1 MSRKTVVEEAVIQMK
16 NLEDALKENAKGILA
31 STMRQEIKSL
41 VKESLKEQD
50 GVDVDDEE
58 EVDVV
63 SPEEEED
70 VNVDDEETF
79 DVEDDDMD
87 DEDDD
92 MDVEDDDM
100 DVEDDDMDD
109 EDEDMGVNMGPEMD
123 DEDETIDMR
132 GASDEDVAVVFS
144 KMGKNDKVS
153 IEKIG
158 DYYDLKDTEND
169 TEYIIKL
176 NESDEDEFGSMMG
189 SRFDDEDGFGSM
201 KGGRFDDED
210 DYGTMRG
217 HFFDKEDEEDEDRF
231 GSMMGSSFEDEDED
245 RFGSMMG
252 SNFDEED
259 EDGFGSMKGGR
270 FDDEDRFGPMM
281 GSSFEDEDEDRFGS
295 MKGGRFGREPEE
307 TIYELEIGEE
317 MEGDDGLGEDL
328 DEIYMDEDM
337 TYEDLDEMSM
347 GEDMSYEDLGE
358 DMSYDDL
365 GEASWSS
372 MPDDTDKFI
381 VHESK
386 QKTGN
391 ASKFKY
397 SKKPNQEGG
406 FNTKMKEG
414 SKRYGKSG
422 KANFDYD
429 NEDPNSEIV
438 MKIVNRITKG
448 KKIETKE
455 ASRTLANNRKVKRNL
470 MASPSQLKEEVEVLR
485 EKNDEYRKALDLF
498 RTKLNEVAVFN
509 SNLAYATR
517 LFTEHSTTKPEKI
530 NILRRFDNVESLKE
544 SKNLYQ
550 ILKNELSNNNLSD
563 NNINESFNRTVTK
576 SPSTGSSVNLIESKT
591 YENPQFLRMKDLMG
605 KIK

>member
-31 STMRQEIKSL
+31 STMRQEINSL

-50 GVDVDDEE
+50 EVETDDEE
-58 EVDVV
+58 EVDLE
-63 SPEEEED
+63 SPEGEED
-70 VNVDDEETF
+70 VEDEETF
-79 DVEDDDMD
+79 DV
-87 DEDDD
+87 EDDD

-100 DVEDDDMDD
+100 DVEDDDMGMGNMGVSDDDD
-109 EDEDMGVNMGPEMD
+109 EEA
-123 DEDETIDMR
+123 IDMR

-144 KMGKNDKVS
+144 KMGKNDKIS

-176 NESDEDEFGSMMG
+176 NESDEDMFDLMGG
-189 SRFDDEDGFGSM
+189 SR
-201 KGGRFDDED
+201 
-210 DYGTMRG
+210 
-217 HFFDKEDEEDEDRF
+217 
-231 GSMMGSSFEDEDED
+231 FEDEDMFEP
-245 RFGSMMG
+245 MG
-252 SNFDEED
+252 RS
-259 EDGFGSMKGGR
+259 R
-270 FDDEDRFGPMM
+270 
-281 GSSFEDEDEDRFGS
+281 FEDEDDFSPMGRSRFEDEDMEYEDDFRPMGRSRFEDKFIESEGD
-295 MKGGRFGREPEE
+295 GVL
-307 TIYELEIGEE
+307 YELEVDTT
-317 MEGDDGLGEDL
+317 GDVGLGEDMMTYEDMSYEDLGEDMMTYEDMSYEDL
-328 DEIYMDEDM
+328 DEMYMDEDM
-337 TYEDLDEMSM
+337 TYEDLDEMDWGSIKD
-347 GEDMSYEDLGE
+347 E
-358 DMSYDDL
+358 
-365 GEASWSS
+365 
-372 MPDDTDKFI
+372 TDQIK

-386 QKTGN
+386 QKTGS

-422 KANFDYD
+422 KAKFDFD

-438 MKIVNRITKG
+438 MKIVNRIKGG
-448 KKIETKE
+448 KKAETKE
-455 ASRTLANNRKVKRNL
+455 SSRTLGNGSNFRKGGLPKPRAHSKFNT
-470 MASPSQLKEEVEVLR
+470 AINEEVEILR

-517 LFTEHSTTKPEKI
+517 LFTEHSTTKQEKI

-550 ILKNELSNNNLSD
+550 SLKGELSNNNLSD
-563 NNINESFNRTVTK
+563 KNINESFNRTVTK
-576 SPSTGSSVNLIESKT
+576 SPSTGSSANLIESKT

>member
-1 MSRKTVVEEAVIQMK
+1 MK

-70 VNVDDEETF
+70 VNVDDEESF
-79 DVEDDDMD
+79 
-87 DEDDD
+87 
-92 MDVEDDDM
+92 

-109 EDEDMGVNMGPEMD
+109 EDEDMGVNMDLDMD
-123 DEDETIDMR
+123 DEEETIDMR

-189 SRFDDEDGFGSM
+189 SRFDDEDRFGSM

-231 GSMMGSSFEDEDED
+231 GS
-245 RFGSMMG
+245 
-252 SNFDEED
+252 
-259 EDGFGSMKGGR
+259 
-270 FDDEDRFGPMM
+270 MM

-365 GEASWSS
+365 GEDIWSS

-438 MKIVNRITKG
+438 MKIVNKITKG

>member
-50 GVDVDDEE
+50 EVDTDDEE
-58 EVDVV
+58 EVDIV
-63 SPEEEED
+63 SPDDEED

-87 DEDDD
+87 LEDDDIDDEDDD
-92 MDVEDDDM
+92 I
-100 DVEDDDMDD
+100 DD
-109 EDEDMGVNMGPEMD
+109 EDEDMGVNMGLDVD
-123 DEDETIDMR
+123 DEEETIDMR

-176 NESDEDEFGSMMG
+176 NESDEDEFGSMRGRYFGDEEEEDEFGPIMG
-189 SRFDDEDGFGSM
+189 STFDDE
-201 KGGRFDDED
+201 ED
-210 DYGTMRG
+210 
-217 HFFDKEDEEDEDRF
+217 DEDRF
-231 GSMMGSSFEDEDED
+231 GSMMGSTFDDED

-252 SNFDEED
+252 STFDD
-259 EDGFGSMKGGR
+259 EDRFGSMKGGR
-270 FDDEDRFGPMM
+270 FDDEDRFGSMK
-281 GSSFEDEDEDRFGS
+281 GGRFDDEDRFGS

-317 MEGDDGLGEDL
+317 MEGDVGLGEDL
-328 DEIYMDEDM
+328 DEMYMDEDMSYEDLGEMYVDEDM
-337 TYEDLDEMSM
+337 TYEDLDEMFVEEESEVDFESLPKM
-347 GEDMSYEDLGE
+347 NLNKY
-358 DMSYDDL
+358 
-365 GEASWSS
+365 
-372 MPDDTDKFI
+372 K

-386 QKTGN
+386 QKTGS

-406 FNTKMKEG
+406 FDTKMKEG

-438 MKIVNRITKG
+438 MKIVNKITKG

-550 ILKNELSNNNLSD
+550 ILKGELSNNNLSD
-563 NNINESFNRTVTK
+563 NSINESFNRTVTK

>member
-50 GVDVDDEE
+50 EVDTDDEE
-58 EVDVV
+58 EVDIV
-63 SPEEEED
+63 SPDDEED

-87 DEDDD
+87 LEDDD
-92 MDVEDDDM
+92 MDVED
-100 DVEDDDMDD
+100 EDMDD
-109 EDEDMGVNMGPEMD
+109 EDEDMDVNMDLDMD
-123 DEDETIDMR
+123 DEEETIDMR

-189 SRFDDEDGFGSM
+189 SRFKDEDRFGSMMSSSFDDEENDEELGTMRGRYFGDEEVEDEFGSMMGSTFDDEDRFGSM
-201 KGGRFDDED
+201 KGGRFD
-210 DYGTMRG
+210 
-217 HFFDKEDEEDEDRF
+217 
-231 GSMMGSSFEDEDED
+231 
-245 RFGSMMG
+245 
-252 SNFDEED
+252 
-259 EDGFGSMKGGR
+259 
-270 FDDEDRFGPMM
+270 
-281 GSSFEDEDEDRFGS
+281 DEDRFGS

-317 MEGDDGLGEDL
+317 MEGDVGLGEDL
-328 DEIYMDEDM
+328 DEMYMDEDMSYEDLGEMYMDEDM
-337 TYEDLDEMSM
+337 TYEDLDEMFVEEDSLNWDNLKTRSQMSM
-347 GEDMSYEDLGE
+347 M
-358 DMSYDDL
+358 
-365 GEASWSS
+365 
-372 MPDDTDKFI
+372 
-381 VHESK
+381 ESK

-406 FNTKMKEG
+406 FDTKMKEG

-438 MKIVNRITKG
+438 MKIVNKITKG

-550 ILKNELSNNNLSD
+550 ILKGELSNNNLSD
-563 NNINESFNRTVTK
+563 NSINESFNRTVTK

>member
-50 GVDVDDEE
+50 EVDTDDEE
-58 EVDVV
+58 EVDIV
-63 SPEEEED
+63 SPDDEED

-79 DVEDDDMD
+79 DVEDDDMGD
-87 DEDDD
+87 
-92 MDVEDDDM
+92 EDDDM

-109 EDEDMGVNMGPEMD
+109 EDEDMGVNMDLDMD
-123 DEDETIDMR
+123 DEEETIDMR

-189 SRFDDEDGFGSM
+189 SRFDDEDRFGSM

-245 RFGSMMG
+245 RFGSM
-252 SNFDEED
+252 
-259 EDGFGSMKGGR
+259 
-270 FDDEDRFGPMM
+270 
-281 GSSFEDEDEDRFGS
+281 
-295 MKGGRFGREPEE
+295 KGGRFGREPEE

-317 MEGDDGLGEDL
+317 MEGDVGLGEDL
-328 DEIYMDEDM
+328 DEMYMDEDMSYEDLGEMYMDEDM
-337 TYEDLDEMSM
+337 TYEDLDEMFVEE
-347 GEDMSYEDLGE
+347 G
-358 DMSYDDL
+358 
-365 GEASWSS
+365 SWSS
-372 MPDDTDKFI
+372 MSDDTDKFK

-386 QKTGN
+386 QKTGS

-406 FNTKMKEG
+406 FDTKMKEG

-438 MKIVNRITKG
+438 MKIVNKITKG

-550 ILKNELSNNNLSD
+550 ILKGELSNNNLSD
-563 NNINESFNRTVTK
+563 NSINESFNRTVTK

-605 KIK
+605 KLK

>member
-50 GVDVDDEE
+50 EVDTDDEE
-58 EVDVV
+58 EVDIV
-63 SPEEEED
+63 SPDDEED

-87 DEDDD
+87 LEDDDIDDEDDD
-92 MDVEDDDM
+92 I
-100 DVEDDDMDD
+100 DD
-109 EDEDMGVNMGPEMD
+109 EDEDMGVNMGLDVD
-123 DEDETIDMR
+123 DEEETIDMR

-176 NESDEDEFGSMMG
+176 NESDEDEFGSMRGRYFGDEEEEDEFGPIMG
-189 SRFDDEDGFGSM
+189 STFDDE
-201 KGGRFDDED
+201 ED
-210 DYGTMRG
+210 
-217 HFFDKEDEEDEDRF
+217 DEDRF
-231 GSMMGSSFEDEDED
+231 GSMMGSTFDDED

-252 SNFDEED
+252 STFDD
-259 EDGFGSMKGGR
+259 EDRFGSMKGGR
-270 FDDEDRFGPMM
+270 FD
-281 GSSFEDEDEDRFGS
+281 DEDRFGS

-317 MEGDDGLGEDL
+317 MEGDVGLGEDL
-328 DEIYMDEDM
+328 DEMYMDEDMSYEDLGEMYVDEDM
-337 TYEDLDEMSM
+337 TYEDLDEMFVEEESEVDFESLPKM
-347 GEDMSYEDLGE
+347 NLNKY
-358 DMSYDDL
+358 
-365 GEASWSS
+365 
-372 MPDDTDKFI
+372 K

-386 QKTGN
+386 QKTGS

-406 FNTKMKEG
+406 FDTKMKEG

-438 MKIVNRITKG
+438 MKIVNKITKG

-550 ILKNELSNNNLSD
+550 ILKGELSNNNLSD
-563 NNINESFNRTVTK
+563 NSINESFNRTVTK

>member
-50 GVDVDDEE
+50 EVDTDDEE
-58 EVDVV
+58 EVDIV

-79 DVEDDDMD
+79 DVEDDEMD
-87 DEDDD
+87 D
-92 MDVEDDDM
+92 EDDDM

-109 EDEDMGVNMGPEMD
+109 EDEDMGDEDEDMGVNMGLDVD

-189 SRFDDEDGFGSM
+189 SRFDDEDRFGPMMSS
-201 KGGRFDDED
+201 RFDDE
-210 DYGTMRG
+210 
-217 HFFDKEDEEDEDRF
+217 EDDRF
-231 GSMMGSSFEDEDED
+231 S
-245 RFGSMMG
+245 
-252 SNFDEED
+252 
-259 EDGFGSMKGGR
+259 SMKGGR
-270 FDDEDRFGPMM
+270 FDDEDRFGSMM
-281 GSSFEDEDEDRFGS
+281 SSRFNDEEDDEEYGFRSMKGGRFDDEDRFGSMMSSNFDDEEEEDGFGS

-317 MEGDDGLGEDL
+317 MEGDVGLGEEL
-328 DEIYMDEDM
+328 DEMSMDEDMSYEDLGETYMDEDM
-337 TYEDLDEMSM
+337 TYEDLDEMFVE
-347 GEDMSYEDLGE
+347 ED
-358 DMSYDDL
+358 
-365 GEASWSS
+365 SWSS
-372 MPDDTDKFI
+372 MSDDTSKFK

-386 QKTGN
+386 QKTGS

-438 MKIVNRITKG
+438 MKIVNKITKG

-563 NNINESFNRTVTK
+563 NSINESFNRTVTK

>member
-50 GVDVDDEE
+50 EVDTDDEE
-58 EVDVV
+58 EVDIV

-79 DVEDDDMD
+79 DVEDDEMD

-100 DVEDDDMDD
+100 DDEDDDIDD
-109 EDEDMGVNMGPEMD
+109 EDEDMGVNMGLDVD
-123 DEDETIDMR
+123 DEEETIDMR

-176 NESDEDEFGSMMG
+176 NESDEDEFGSMRGRYFSDEEEEDEFGPMMG
-189 SRFDDEDGFGSM
+189 SRFDDEEDDRFSSM

-210 DYGTMRG
+210 
-217 HFFDKEDEEDEDRF
+217 RF
-231 GSMMGSSFEDEDED
+231 GSMMSSKFNDEED
-245 RFGSMMG
+245 
-252 SNFDEED
+252 ED

-270 FDDEDRFGPMM
+270 FDDEDRFGSMM
-281 GSSFEDEDEDRFGS
+281 SSRFDDEEENEDGFGS

-317 MEGDDGLGEDL
+317 MEGDVGLGEEL
-328 DEIYMDEDM
+328 DEMYMDEDMSYEDLGETYMDEDM
-337 TYEDLDEMSM
+337 TYEDLDEMFVE
-347 GEDMSYEDLGE
+347 ED
-358 DMSYDDL
+358 
-365 GEASWSS
+365 SWSS
-372 MPDDTDKFI
+372 MSDDTNKFK

-386 QKTGN
+386 QKTGS

-438 MKIVNRITKG
+438 MKIVNKITKG

-550 ILKNELSNNNLSD
+550 ILKSELSNNNLSD

>member
-50 GVDVDDEE
+50 EVDTDDEE
-58 EVDVV
+58 EVDIV
-63 SPEEEED
+63 SPDDEED

-79 DVEDDDMD
+79 DVEDDDMGD
-87 DEDDD
+87 
-92 MDVEDDDM
+92 EDDDM

-109 EDEDMGVNMGPEMD
+109 EDEDMGVNMNLDMD
-123 DEDETIDMR
+123 DEEETIDMR

-189 SRFDDEDGFGSM
+189 SRFKDEDRFGSM

-217 HFFDKEDEEDEDRF
+217 HFFDKEDEEDVDRF
-231 GSMMGSSFEDEDED
+231 GSMMNSSFDDEEEDED
-245 RFGSMMG
+245 RFGS
-252 SNFDEED
+252 
-259 EDGFGSMKGGR
+259 
-270 FDDEDRFGPMM
+270 MM

-317 MEGDDGLGEDL
+317 MEGDVGLGEEL
-328 DEIYMDEDM
+328 DEMYMDEDMSYEDLGEMYMDEDM
-337 TYEDLDEMSM
+337 TYEDLDEMFVEEESEVDFESLPKM
-347 GEDMSYEDLGE
+347 DLNK
-358 DMSYDDL
+358 Y
-365 GEASWSS
+365 
-372 MPDDTDKFI
+372 K

-386 QKTGN
+386 QKTGS

-406 FNTKMKEG
+406 FDTKMKEG

-438 MKIVNRITKG
+438 MKIVNKITKG

-550 ILKNELSNNNLSD
+550 ILKGELSNNNLSD
-563 NNINESFNRTVTK
+563 NSINESFNRTVTK

-605 KIK
+605 KLK

>member
-50 GVDVDDEE
+50 EVDTDDEE
-58 EVDVV
+58 EVDIV
-63 SPEEEED
+63 SPDDEED

-87 DEDDD
+87 LEDDD
-92 MDVEDDDM
+92 MDVED
-100 DVEDDDMDD
+100 EDMDD
-109 EDEDMGVNMGPEMD
+109 EDEDMGVNMDLDMD
-123 DEDETIDMR
+123 DEEETIDMR

-189 SRFDDEDGFGSM
+189 SRFKDEDRFGSMMSSSFDDEENDEELGTMRGRYFGDEEVEDEFGSMTSSSFDDEDRFGSMKGGRFGDEDRFGSM
-201 KGGRFDDED
+201 KGGRFD
-210 DYGTMRG
+210 
-217 HFFDKEDEEDEDRF
+217 
-231 GSMMGSSFEDEDED
+231 
-245 RFGSMMG
+245 
-252 SNFDEED
+252 
-259 EDGFGSMKGGR
+259 
-270 FDDEDRFGPMM
+270 
-281 GSSFEDEDEDRFGS
+281 DEDRFGS

-317 MEGDDGLGEDL
+317 MEGDVGLGEDL
-328 DEIYMDEDM
+328 DEMYMDEDMSYEDLGEMYMDEDM
-337 TYEDLDEMSM
+337 TYEDLDEMFVEEESEVDFESLPKM
-347 GEDMSYEDLGE
+347 NLNKY
-358 DMSYDDL
+358 
-365 GEASWSS
+365 
-372 MPDDTDKFI
+372 K

-386 QKTGN
+386 QKTGS

-406 FNTKMKEG
+406 FDTKMKEG

-438 MKIVNRITKG
+438 MKIVNKITKG

-550 ILKNELSNNNLSD
+550 ILKGELSNNNLSD
-563 NNINESFNRTVTK
+563 NSINESFNRTVTK

>member
-1 MSRKTVVEEAVIQMK
+1 MGS
-16 NLEDALKENAKGILA
+16 NF
-31 STMRQEIKSL
+31 
-41 VKESLKEQD
+41 
-50 GVDVDDEE
+50 DDEE
-58 EVDVV
+58 
-63 SPEEEED
+63 
-70 VNVDDEETF
+70 
-79 DVEDDDMD
+79 
-87 DEDDD
+87 
-92 MDVEDDDM
+92 
-100 DVEDDDMDD
+100 
-109 EDEDMGVNMGPEMD
+109 
-123 DEDETIDMR
+123 
-132 GASDEDVAVVFS
+132 
-144 KMGKNDKVS
+144 
-153 IEKIG
+153 
-158 DYYDLKDTEND
+158 
-169 TEYIIKL
+169 
-176 NESDEDEFGSMMG
+176 
-189 SRFDDEDGFGSM
+189 
-201 KGGRFDDED
+201 
-210 DYGTMRG
+210 
-217 HFFDKEDEEDEDRF
+217 
-231 GSMMGSSFEDEDED
+231 ED

-252 SNFDEED
+252 SNFDDEE
-259 EDGFGSMKGGR
+259 ENRFGSMKGGR
-270 FDDEDRFGPMM
+270 FDDDEEEERVWRTM
-281 GSSFEDEDEDRFGS
+281 GSNFDDEEEDRFGS
-295 MKGGRFGREPEE
+295 MKGGRFGRKPEE
-307 TIYELEIGEE
+307 TIYELEVDEE
-317 MEGDDGLGEDL
+317 IEGDVGLGE
-328 DEIYMDEDM
+328 E
-337 TYEDLDEMSM
+337 LDEMYM
-347 GEDMSYEDLGE
+347 DEDMSYEDLDEMYMDE
-358 DMSYDDL
+358 DMSYEDL
-365 GEASWSS
+365 DEMFVEEDSANWNSLKTRSQMS
-372 MPDDTDKFI
+372 MM
-381 VHESK
+381 ESK

-438 MKIVNRITKG
+438 MKIVNKITKG

>member
-50 GVDVDDEE
+50 EVDVDDEE

-189 SRFDDEDGFGSM
+189 SRFDDEDRFGSM

-245 RFGSMMG
+245 RFGSMKGGRFDDEDRFGPMMG

-270 FDDEDRFGPMM
+270 F
-281 GSSFEDEDEDRFGS
+281 
-295 MKGGRFGREPEE
+295 GRKPEE
-307 TIYELEIGEE
+307 TIYELEVDEE
-317 MEGDDGLGEDL
+317 IVGDVGLGKE
-328 DEIYMDEDM
+328 
-337 TYEDLDEMSM
+337 LDEMYM
-347 GEDMSYEDLGE
+347 DEDMSYEDLGE

-365 GEASWSS
+365 GEDMSYDDLGEASWSS
-372 MPDDTDKFI
+372 MSDDTRKFK

>member
-1 MSRKTVVEEAVIQMK
+1 
-16 NLEDALKENAKGILA
+16 
-31 STMRQEIKSL
+31 
-41 VKESLKEQD
+41 
-50 GVDVDDEE
+50 
-58 EVDVV
+58 
-63 SPEEEED
+63 
-70 VNVDDEETF
+70 
-79 DVEDDDMD
+79 
-87 DEDDD
+87 
-92 MDVEDDDM
+92 
-100 DVEDDDMDD
+100 
-109 EDEDMGVNMGPEMD
+109 
-123 DEDETIDMR
+123 
-132 GASDEDVAVVFS
+132 
-144 KMGKNDKVS
+144 
-153 IEKIG
+153 
-158 DYYDLKDTEND
+158 
-169 TEYIIKL
+169 
-176 NESDEDEFGSMMG
+176 MG
-189 SRFDDEDGFGSM
+189 STFDDEDRFGSM
-201 KGGRFDDED
+201 KGGRFD
-210 DYGTMRG
+210 
-217 HFFDKEDEEDEDRF
+217 
-231 GSMMGSSFEDEDED
+231 
-245 RFGSMMG
+245 
-252 SNFDEED
+252 
-259 EDGFGSMKGGR
+259 
-270 FDDEDRFGPMM
+270 
-281 GSSFEDEDEDRFGS
+281 DEDRFGS

-317 MEGDDGLGEDL
+317 MEGDVGLGEDL
-328 DEIYMDEDM
+328 DEMYMDEDMSYEDLGEMYVDEDM
-337 TYEDLDEMSM
+337 TYEDLDEMFVEE
-347 GEDMSYEDLGE
+347 G
-358 DMSYDDL
+358 
-365 GEASWSS
+365 SWSS
-372 MPDDTDKFI
+372 MPDDTSKFK

-406 FNTKMKEG
+406 FDTKMKEG

-438 MKIVNRITKG
+438 MKIVNKITKG

-550 ILKNELSNNNLSD
+550 ILKGELSNNNLSD
-563 NNINESFNRTVTK
+563 NSINESFNRTVTK

>member
-1 MSRKTVVEEAVIQMK
+1 MGS
-16 NLEDALKENAKGILA
+16 NF
-31 STMRQEIKSL
+31 
-41 VKESLKEQD
+41 
-50 GVDVDDEE
+50 DEE
-58 EVDVV
+58 
-63 SPEEEED
+63 
-70 VNVDDEETF
+70 
-79 DVEDDDMD
+79 
-87 DEDDD
+87 
-92 MDVEDDDM
+92 
-100 DVEDDDMDD
+100 
-109 EDEDMGVNMGPEMD
+109 
-123 DEDETIDMR
+123 
-132 GASDEDVAVVFS
+132 
-144 KMGKNDKVS
+144 
-153 IEKIG
+153 
-158 DYYDLKDTEND
+158 
-169 TEYIIKL
+169 
-176 NESDEDEFGSMMG
+176 DEDEFGSMMG
-189 SRFDDEDGFGSM
+189 SRFDDEDRFGSM

-210 DYGTMRG
+210 RFGSMMGSR
-217 HFFDKEDEEDEDRF
+217 FDDEDRF
-231 GSMMGSSFEDEDED
+231 GSMKGGRFDDED

-259 EDGFGSMKGGR
+259 EDGFGSI
-270 FDDEDRFGPMM
+270 
-281 GSSFEDEDEDRFGS
+281 
-295 MKGGRFGREPEE
+295 KGGRFGRKPEE
-307 TIYELEIGEE
+307 TIYELEVDEE
-317 MEGDDGLGEDL
+317 IVGDVGLGEEL
-328 DEIYMDEDM
+328 DEMYMDEDM
-337 TYEDLDEMSM
+337 SYEDLGEMYM
-347 GEDMSYEDLGE
+347 DEDMSYEDLGE

-365 GEASWSS
+365 GEDSWSS
-372 MPDDTDKFI
+372 MSDDTSKFK

>member
-50 GVDVDDEE
+50 EVDTDDEE
-58 EVDVV
+58 EVDIV

-79 DVEDDDMD
+79 DVEDDEMD

-100 DVEDDDMDD
+100 DDEDDDIDD
-109 EDEDMGVNMGPEMD
+109 EDEDMGVNMGLDVD
-123 DEDETIDMR
+123 DEEETIDMR

-189 SRFDDEDGFGSM
+189 SRFDDKDRFGSMMSSRFNDEEDDEEYGFRSM

-210 DYGTMRG
+210 
-217 HFFDKEDEEDEDRF
+217 RF
-231 GSMMGSSFEDEDED
+231 GSMMSS
-245 RFGSMMG
+245 RF
-252 SNFDEED
+252 NDEED
-259 EDGFGSMKGGR
+259 DEEDGFGSMKGGR
-270 FDDEDRFGPMM
+270 FDDEDRFGSMM
-281 GSSFEDEDEDRFGS
+281 SSNFDDEEEEDGFGS

-307 TIYELEIGEE
+307 TIYELEIGEK
-317 MEGDDGLGEDL
+317 MEGDVGLGE
-328 DEIYMDEDM
+328 E
-337 TYEDLDEMSM
+337 LDEMYM
-347 GEDMSYEDLGE
+347 DEDMSYEDLGE
-358 DMSYDDL
+358 TYMDEDMSYEDL
-365 GEASWSS
+365 GETYMDEDMSYEDLGERYIDEDSWSS
-372 MPDDTDKFI
+372 MSDDTSKFK

-386 QKTGN
+386 QKTGS

-438 MKIVNRITKG
+438 MKIVNKITKG

-550 ILKNELSNNNLSD
+550 ILKSELSNNNLSD
-563 NNINESFNRTVTK
+563 NNINESLNRTVTK

>member
-1 MSRKTVVEEAVIQMK
+1 
-16 NLEDALKENAKGILA
+16 
-31 STMRQEIKSL
+31 
-41 VKESLKEQD
+41 
-50 GVDVDDEE
+50 
-58 EVDVV
+58 
-63 SPEEEED
+63 
-70 VNVDDEETF
+70 
-79 DVEDDDMD
+79 
-87 DEDDD
+87 
-92 MDVEDDDM
+92 
-100 DVEDDDMDD
+100 
-109 EDEDMGVNMGPEMD
+109 
-123 DEDETIDMR
+123 
-132 GASDEDVAVVFS
+132 
-144 KMGKNDKVS
+144 
-153 IEKIG
+153 
-158 DYYDLKDTEND
+158 
-169 TEYIIKL
+169 
-176 NESDEDEFGSMMG
+176 
-189 SRFDDEDGFGSM
+189 
-201 KGGRFDDED
+201 
-210 DYGTMRG
+210 
-217 HFFDKEDEEDEDRF
+217 
-231 GSMMGSSFEDEDED
+231 
-245 RFGSMMG
+245 
-252 SNFDEED
+252 
-259 EDGFGSMKGGR
+259 
-270 FDDEDRFGPMM
+270 
-281 GSSFEDEDEDRFGS
+281 

-317 MEGDDGLGEDL
+317 MEGDVGLGEDL
-328 DEIYMDEDM
+328 DEMYMDEDMSYEDLGEMYMDEDM
-337 TYEDLDEMSM
+337 TYEDLDEMFVEEESEVDFESLPKM
-347 GEDMSYEDLGE
+347 DLNK
-358 DMSYDDL
+358 Y
-365 GEASWSS
+365 
-372 MPDDTDKFI
+372 K

-386 QKTGN
+386 QKTGS

-406 FNTKMKEG
+406 FDTKMKEG

>member
-1 MSRKTVVEEAVIQMK
+1 MK

-31 STMRQEIKSL
+31 STMRQEINSL

-50 GVDVDDEE
+50 EVDTDDEE

-63 SPEEEED
+63 SPEGEED

-87 DEDDD
+87 
-92 MDVEDDDM
+92 VEDDDM
-100 DVEDDDMDD
+100 DVDMDVDMDD
-109 EDEDMGVNMGPEMD
+109 EDEDMDVDMDLDMD
-123 DEDETIDMR
+123 DEEETIDMR

-144 KMGKNDKVS
+144 KMSKNDKVS
-153 IEKIG
+153 IEKVG

-189 SRFDDEDGFGSM
+189 SD
-201 KGGRFDDED
+201 
-210 DYGTMRG
+210 
-217 HFFDKEDEEDEDRF
+217 F
-231 GSMMGSSFEDEDED
+231 GSMMGSD
-245 RFGSMMG
+245 
-252 SNFDEED
+252 FD
-259 EDGFGSMKGGR
+259 
-270 FDDEDRFGPMM
+270 DDEDFEGQNDMLDYEDHVM
-281 GSSFEDEDEDRFGS
+281 NKYSEDENYDEFDDDELWSDNSKFDF
-295 MKGGRFGREPEE
+295 MKNGRIGGRREDE
-307 TIYELEIGEE
+307 TIYELEIGED
-317 MEGDDGLGEDL
+317 MEGDVGLGEDL
-328 DEIYMDEDM
+328 DEMYMD
-337 TYEDLDEMSM
+337 
-347 GEDMSYEDLGE
+347 EDMSYEDLGE
-358 DMSYDDL
+358 MYMDEDMSYDDL
-365 GEASWSS
+365 EEMFVEEGSVDWDDLKTRSQMS
-372 MPDDTDKFI
+372 MT
-381 VHESK
+381 ESK
-386 QKTGN
+386 QKTGS

-406 FNTKMKEG
+406 FSTKMKEG

-438 MKIVNRITKG
+438 MKIVNKISKG
-448 KKIETKE
+448 KKTETKE
-455 ASRTLANNRKVKRNL
+455 ASRTLANNRKAKRNL
-470 MASPSQLKEEVEVLR
+470 MAAPSQLKEEVEVLR

-517 LFTEHSTTKPEKI
+517 LFTEHSTTKQEKI

-563 NNINESFNRTVTK
+563 NSINESFNRSVTK
-576 SPSTGSSVNLIESKT
+576 SPSTGSAVNLIESKT

>member
-189 SRFDDEDGFGSM
+189 SRFDDEDRFGSM

-245 RFGSMMG
+245 RFGSMKGGRFDDEDRFGPMMG

-270 FDDEDRFGPMM
+270 F
-281 GSSFEDEDEDRFGS
+281 
-295 MKGGRFGREPEE
+295 GRKPEE
-307 TIYELEIGEE
+307 TIYELEVDEE
-317 MEGDDGLGEDL
+317 MVGDVGLGE
-328 DEIYMDEDM
+328 E
-337 TYEDLDEMSM
+337 LDEMYM
-347 GEDMSYEDLGE
+347 DEDMSYEDLGE

-372 MPDDTDKFI
+372 MSDDTRKFK

>member
-50 GVDVDDEE
+50 EVDVDDEE

-210 DYGTMRG
+210 
-217 HFFDKEDEEDEDRF
+217 RF
-231 GSMMGSSFEDEDED
+231 GSMKGGRFDDED

-270 FDDEDRFGPMM
+270 F
-281 GSSFEDEDEDRFGS
+281 
-295 MKGGRFGREPEE
+295 GRKPEE
-307 TIYELEIGEE
+307 TIYELVVDEEIEV
-317 MEGDDGLGEDL
+317 GDVGLGEEL

-347 GEDMSYEDLGE
+347 GDDMSYDDLGE

-365 GEASWSS
+365 GEDMSYDDLGESSWSS

>member
-50 GVDVDDEE
+50 EVDVDDEE

-189 SRFDDEDGFGSM
+189 SRFDDEDRFGSMKGSRFDDEDRFGSM

-210 DYGTMRG
+210 RFGSMMG
-217 HFFDKEDEEDEDRF
+217 SNFDDEEDEDRF
-231 GSMMGSSFEDEDED
+231 GSMMGSNFDDDEDED

-252 SNFDEED
+252 SNFD
-259 EDGFGSMKGGR
+259 
-270 FDDEDRFGPMM
+270 DD
-281 GSSFEDEDEDRFGS
+281 DEDRFGS
-295 MKGGRFGREPEE
+295 MKGGRFGRKPEE
-307 TIYELEIGEE
+307 TIYELEVDEE
-317 MEGDDGLGEDL
+317 IEGDVGLGE
-328 DEIYMDEDM
+328 E
-337 TYEDLDEMSM
+337 LDEMYM
-347 GEDMSYEDLGE
+347 DEDMSYEDLGE
-358 DMSYDDL
+358 MYMDEDMSYEDL
-365 GEASWSS
+365 GETYMDEDMSYEDLDEMFVEEDSTNWNSLKTRSQMS
-372 MPDDTDKFI
+372 MM
-381 VHESK
+381 ESK

-438 MKIVNRITKG
+438 MKIVNKITKG

>member
-31 STMRQEIKSL
+31 STMRQEINSL

-50 GVDVDDEE
+50 EVETDDEE
-58 EVDVV
+58 EVDLE
-63 SPEEEED
+63 SPEGEED
-70 VNVDDEETF
+70 VEDEETF
-79 DVEDDDMD
+79 DV
-87 DEDDD
+87 EDDD

-100 DVEDDDMDD
+100 DVEDDDMGMGNMSVSDDD
-109 EDEDMGVNMGPEMD
+109 EEA
-123 DEDETIDMR
+123 IDMR

-144 KMGKNDKVS
+144 KMGKNDKIS

-176 NESDEDEFGSMMG
+176 NESDEDDFRPMG
-189 SRFDDEDGFGSM
+189 RSR
-201 KGGRFDDED
+201 
-210 DYGTMRG
+210 
-217 HFFDKEDEEDEDRF
+217 
-231 GSMMGSSFEDEDED
+231 FEDEDMFEP
-245 RFGSMMG
+245 MG
-252 SNFDEED
+252 RS
-259 EDGFGSMKGGR
+259 R
-270 FDDEDRFGPMM
+270 
-281 GSSFEDEDEDRFGS
+281 FEDEDMFEPMGRSRFEDEDMFD
-295 MKGGRFGREPEE
+295 PEE
-307 TIYELEIGEE
+307 LNLMGDEGMEYEDDFRPMGRSRFEDEFTESEGDGIVYELEVDGGS
-317 MEGDDGLGEDL
+317 EGDVGLGEDMNYDDLEEDMMTYEDMSYEDL
-328 DEIYMDEDM
+328 DEMYMDEDM
-337 TYEDLDEMSM
+337 TYEDLDEL
-347 GEDMSYEDLGE
+347 D
-358 DMSYDDL
+358 
-365 GEASWSS
+365 WSS
-372 MPDDTDKFI
+372 IKDETDQIK

-386 QKTGN
+386 QKTGS

-422 KANFDYD
+422 KANFDFD

-438 MKIVNRITKG
+438 MKIVNKIKGG
-448 KKIETKE
+448 KKAETKE
-455 ASRTLANNRKVKRNL
+455 ASRTLGNGSNFRKGGLPKPRAHSKFNT
-470 MASPSQLKEEVEVLR
+470 AINEEVEILR
-485 EKNDEYRKALDLF
+485 EKNEEYRKALDLF

-517 LFTEHSTTKPEKI
+517 LFTEHSTTKQEKI

-550 ILKNELSNNNLSD
+550 NLKGELSNNNLSD
-563 NNINESFNRTVTK
+563 KNINESFNRTVTK
-576 SPSTGSSVNLIESKT
+576 SPSTGSSANLIESKT

>member
-50 GVDVDDEE
+50 EVDTDDEE
-58 EVDVV
+58 EVDIV

-79 DVEDDDMD
+79 DVEDDEMD

-100 DVEDDDMDD
+100 DDEDDDIDD
-109 EDEDMGVNMGPEMD
+109 EDEDMGVNMGLDVD
-123 DEDETIDMR
+123 DEEETIDMR

-189 SRFDDEDGFGSM
+189 SRFDDKDRFGSMMSSRFNDEEDDEEYGFRSM

-210 DYGTMRG
+210 
-217 HFFDKEDEEDEDRF
+217 RF
-231 GSMMGSSFEDEDED
+231 GSMMSS
-245 RFGSMMG
+245 RF
-252 SNFDEED
+252 NDEED
-259 EDGFGSMKGGR
+259 DEEDGFGSMKGGR
-270 FDDEDRFGPMM
+270 FDDEDRFGSMM
-281 GSSFEDEDEDRFGS
+281 SSNFDDEEEEDGFGS

-307 TIYELEIGEE
+307 TIYELEIGEK
-317 MEGDDGLGEDL
+317 MEGDVGLGE
-328 DEIYMDEDM
+328 E
-337 TYEDLDEMSM
+337 LDEMYM
-347 GEDMSYEDLGE
+347 DEDMSYEDLGE
-358 DMSYDDL
+358 TYMDEDMSYEDL
-365 GEASWSS
+365 GETYMDEDMSYEDLGERYIDEDSWSS
-372 MPDDTDKFI
+372 MSDDTSKFK

-386 QKTGN
+386 QKTGS

-438 MKIVNRITKG
+438 MKIVNKITKG

-550 ILKNELSNNNLSD
+550 ILKSELSNNNLSD

>member
-50 GVDVDDEE
+50 EVDTDDEE
-58 EVDVV
+58 EVDIV
-63 SPEEEED
+63 SPDDEED

-87 DEDDD
+87 LEDDDIDDEDDD
-92 MDVEDDDM
+92 I
-100 DVEDDDMDD
+100 DD
-109 EDEDMGVNMGPEMD
+109 EDEDMVVNMGLDVD
-123 DEDETIDMR
+123 DEEETIDMR

-189 SRFDDEDGFGSM
+189 SRFKDEDRFGSMMSSSFDDEENDEELGTMRGRYFGDEEVEDEFGSMMGSSFDDEDRFGSM
-201 KGGRFDDED
+201 KGGRFD
-210 DYGTMRG
+210 
-217 HFFDKEDEEDEDRF
+217 
-231 GSMMGSSFEDEDED
+231 
-245 RFGSMMG
+245 
-252 SNFDEED
+252 
-259 EDGFGSMKGGR
+259 
-270 FDDEDRFGPMM
+270 
-281 GSSFEDEDEDRFGS
+281 DEDRFGS

-317 MEGDDGLGEDL
+317 MEGDVGLGEDL
-328 DEIYMDEDM
+328 DEMYMDEDMSYEDLGEMYVDEDM
-337 TYEDLDEMSM
+337 TYEDLDEMFVEEESEVDFESLPKM
-347 GEDMSYEDLGE
+347 NLNKY
-358 DMSYDDL
+358 
-365 GEASWSS
+365 
-372 MPDDTDKFI
+372 K

-386 QKTGN
+386 QKTGS

-406 FNTKMKEG
+406 FDTKMKEG

-438 MKIVNRITKG
+438 MKIVNKITKG

-550 ILKNELSNNNLSD
+550 ILKGELSNNNLSD
-563 NNINESFNRTVTK
+563 NSINESFNRTVTK

>member
-50 GVDVDDEE
+50 EVDTDDEE
-58 EVDVV
+58 EVDIV

-79 DVEDDDMD
+79 DVEDDEMD
-87 DEDDD
+87 D
-92 MDVEDDDM
+92 EDDDM

-109 EDEDMGVNMGPEMD
+109 EDEDMGVNMGLDVD

-189 SRFDDEDGFGSM
+189 SRFN
-201 KGGRFDDED
+201 
-210 DYGTMRG
+210 
-217 HFFDKEDEEDEDRF
+217 DEDRF
-231 GSMMGSSFEDEDED
+231 GSMMS
-245 RFGSMMG
+245 
-252 SNFDEED
+252 SNFDDEEYDEED
-259 EDGFGSMKGGR
+259 G
-270 FDDEDRFGPMM
+270 
-281 GSSFEDEDEDRFGS
+281 FGS

-317 MEGDDGLGEDL
+317 MEGDVGLGE
-328 DEIYMDEDM
+328 E
-337 TYEDLDEMSM
+337 LDEMYM
-347 GEDMSYEDLGE
+347 DEDMSYEDLGE
-358 DMSYDDL
+358 RYIDED
-365 GEASWSS
+365 SWSS
-372 MPDDTDKFI
+372 MSDDTSKFK

-386 QKTGN
+386 QKTGS

-438 MKIVNRITKG
+438 MKIVNKITKG

-550 ILKNELSNNNLSD
+550 ILKSELSNNNLSD

>member
-1 MSRKTVVEEAVIQMK
+1 MK

-50 GVDVDDEE
+50 EVDTDDEE
-58 EVDVV
+58 EVDIV
-63 SPEEEED
+63 SPDDEED

-87 DEDDD
+87 LEDDDIDDEDDD
-92 MDVEDDDM
+92 I
-100 DVEDDDMDD
+100 DD
-109 EDEDMGVNMGPEMD
+109 EDEDMGVNMGLDVD
-123 DEDETIDMR
+123 DEEETIDMR

-176 NESDEDEFGSMMG
+176 NESDEDEFGPIMG
-189 SRFDDEDGFGSM
+189 STFDDE
-201 KGGRFDDED
+201 ED
-210 DYGTMRG
+210 
-217 HFFDKEDEEDEDRF
+217 DEDRF
-231 GSMMGSSFEDEDED
+231 GSMMGSTFDDED

-252 SNFDEED
+252 STFDD
-259 EDGFGSMKGGR
+259 EDRFGSMKGGR
-270 FDDEDRFGPMM
+270 FD
-281 GSSFEDEDEDRFGS
+281 DEDRFGS

-317 MEGDDGLGEDL
+317 MEGDVGLGEDL
-328 DEIYMDEDM
+328 DEMYMDEDMSYEDLGEMYVDEDM
-337 TYEDLDEMSM
+337 TYEDLDEMFVEEESEVDFESLPKM
-347 GEDMSYEDLGE
+347 NLNKY
-358 DMSYDDL
+358 
-365 GEASWSS
+365 
-372 MPDDTDKFI
+372 K

-386 QKTGN
+386 QKTGS

-406 FNTKMKEG
+406 FDTKMKEG

-438 MKIVNRITKG
+438 MKIVNKITKG

-550 ILKNELSNNNLSD
+550 ILKGELSNNNLSD
-563 NNINESFNRTVTK
+563 NSINESFNRTVTK

>member
-50 GVDVDDEE
+50 EVDTDDEE
-58 EVDVV
+58 EVDIV
-63 SPEEEED
+63 SPDDEED

-87 DEDDD
+87 L
-92 MDVEDDDM
+92 
-100 DVEDDDMDD
+100 EDDDMDD
-109 EDEDMGVNMGPEMD
+109 EDEDMDDEDEDMDVNMDLDMD
-123 DEDETIDMR
+123 DEEETIDMR

-189 SRFDDEDGFGSM
+189 SRFKDEDRFGSMMSSSFDDEENDEELGTMRGRYFGDEEVEDEFGSMTSSSFDDEDRFGSM
-201 KGGRFDDED
+201 KGGRFD
-210 DYGTMRG
+210 
-217 HFFDKEDEEDEDRF
+217 
-231 GSMMGSSFEDEDED
+231 
-245 RFGSMMG
+245 
-252 SNFDEED
+252 
-259 EDGFGSMKGGR
+259 
-270 FDDEDRFGPMM
+270 
-281 GSSFEDEDEDRFGS
+281 DEDRFGS

-317 MEGDDGLGEDL
+317 MEGDVGLGEDL
-328 DEIYMDEDM
+328 DEMYMDEDMSYEDLGEMYMDEDM
-337 TYEDLDEMSM
+337 TYEDLDEMFVEE
-347 GEDMSYEDLGE
+347 G
-358 DMSYDDL
+358 
-365 GEASWSS
+365 SWSS
-372 MPDDTDKFI
+372 MPDDTSKFK

-386 QKTGN
+386 QKTGS

-406 FNTKMKEG
+406 FDTKMKEG

-438 MKIVNRITKG
+438 MKIVNKITKG

-517 LFTEHSTTKPEKI
+517 LFTEHSTTKKEKI
-530 NILRRFDNVESLKE
+530 NILRRFDGVESLKE

-550 ILKNELSNNNLSD
+550 ILKGELSNNNLSD
-563 NNINESFNRTVTK
+563 NSINESFNRTVTK

>member
-50 GVDVDDEE
+50 EVDTDDEE
-58 EVDVV
+58 EVDIV
-63 SPEEEED
+63 SPDDEED

-87 DEDDD
+87 LEDDD
-92 MDVEDDDM
+92 MDVED
-100 DVEDDDMDD
+100 EDMDD
-109 EDEDMGVNMGPEMD
+109 EDEDMDVNMDLDMD
-123 DEDETIDMR
+123 DEEETIDMR

-189 SRFDDEDGFGSM
+189 SRFKDEDRFGSMMSSSFDDEENDEELGTMRGRYFGDEEVEDEFGSMMGSTFDDEDRFGSM
-201 KGGRFDDED
+201 KGGRFD
-210 DYGTMRG
+210 
-217 HFFDKEDEEDEDRF
+217 
-231 GSMMGSSFEDEDED
+231 
-245 RFGSMMG
+245 
-252 SNFDEED
+252 
-259 EDGFGSMKGGR
+259 
-270 FDDEDRFGPMM
+270 
-281 GSSFEDEDEDRFGS
+281 DEDRFGS

-317 MEGDDGLGEDL
+317 MEGDVGLGEDL
-328 DEIYMDEDM
+328 DEMYMDEDMSYEDLGEMYMDEDM
-337 TYEDLDEMSM
+337 TYEDLDEMFVEEDSLNWDNLKTRSQMSM
-347 GEDMSYEDLGE
+347 M
-358 DMSYDDL
+358 
-365 GEASWSS
+365 
-372 MPDDTDKFI
+372 
-381 VHESK
+381 ESK

-406 FNTKMKEG
+406 FDTKMKEG

-438 MKIVNRITKG
+438 MKIMNKITKG

-550 ILKNELSNNNLSD
+550 ILKGELSNNNLSD
-563 NNINESFNRTVTK
+563 NSINESFNRTVTK

>member
-50 GVDVDDEE
+50 EVDTDDEE
-58 EVDVV
+58 EVDIV
-63 SPEEEED
+63 SPDDEED

-87 DEDDD
+87 LEDDD
-92 MDVEDDDM
+92 MDVED
-100 DVEDDDMDD
+100 EDMDD
-109 EDEDMGVNMGPEMD
+109 EDEDMDVNMDLDMD
-123 DEDETIDMR
+123 DEEETIDMR

-189 SRFDDEDGFGSM
+189 SRFKDEDRFGSMMSSSFDDEENDEELGTMRGRYFGDEEVEDEFGSMMGSTFDDEDRFGSM
-201 KGGRFDDED
+201 KGGRFD
-210 DYGTMRG
+210 
-217 HFFDKEDEEDEDRF
+217 
-231 GSMMGSSFEDEDED
+231 
-245 RFGSMMG
+245 
-252 SNFDEED
+252 
-259 EDGFGSMKGGR
+259 
-270 FDDEDRFGPMM
+270 
-281 GSSFEDEDEDRFGS
+281 DEDRFGS

-317 MEGDDGLGEDL
+317 MEGDVGLGEDL
-328 DEIYMDEDM
+328 DEMYMDEDMSYEDLGEMYMDEDM
-337 TYEDLDEMSM
+337 TYEDLDEMFVEEDSLNWDNLKTRSQMSM
-347 GEDMSYEDLGE
+347 M
-358 DMSYDDL
+358 
-365 GEASWSS
+365 
-372 MPDDTDKFI
+372 
-381 VHESK
+381 ESK

-406 FNTKMKEG
+406 FDTKMKEG

-438 MKIVNRITKG
+438 MKIVNKITKG
-448 KKIETKE
+448 KK
-455 ASRTLANNRKVKRNL
+455 N
-470 MASPSQLKEEVEVLR
+470 
-485 EKNDEYRKALDLF
+485 
-498 RTKLNEVAVFN
+498 
-509 SNLAYATR
+509 
-517 LFTEHSTTKPEKI
+517 
-530 NILRRFDNVESLKE
+530 
-544 SKNLYQ
+544 
-550 ILKNELSNNNLSD
+550 
-563 NNINESFNRTVTK
+563 
-576 SPSTGSSVNLIESKT
+576 
-591 YENPQFLRMKDLMG
+591 
-605 KIK
+605 

>member
-50 GVDVDDEE
+50 EVDVDDEE

-79 DVEDDDMD
+79 DV
-87 DEDDD
+87 EDDD

-189 SRFDDEDGFGSM
+189 SRFDDEDRFGSM

-217 HFFDKEDEEDEDRF
+217 HFFDKADQEDV
-231 GSMMGSSFEDEDED
+231 D

-270 FDDEDRFGPMM
+270 F
-281 GSSFEDEDEDRFGS
+281 
-295 MKGGRFGREPEE
+295 GRKPEE
-307 TIYELEIGEE
+307 TIYELEVDEE
-317 MEGDDGLGEDL
+317 IEGDVGLGE
-328 DEIYMDEDM
+328 E
-337 TYEDLDEMSM
+337 LDEMYM
-347 GEDMSYEDLGE
+347 DEDMSYEDLDEMYMDE
-358 DMSYDDL
+358 DMSYEDL
-365 GEASWSS
+365 DEMFVEEDSANWNSLKTRSQMS
-372 MPDDTDKFI
+372 MM
-381 VHESK
+381 ESK

-438 MKIVNRITKG
+438 MKIVNKITKG